1 MGLKELYLE
10 KKAKIESEAMEAI
23 AKIEEKKAADVL
35 EIDSMVMSLEAELKA
50 AEDKG
55 FDLGVAQAGI
65 PAGDKI
71 YTEADLQAEKE
82 LAVKP
87 FLEQVASLEAKV
99 VELANKV
106 LEVEASVQP
115 KIDQAV
121 AAKQAEMVA
130 DFEAAQVDD
139 QAFLGKY
146 KV

>member
-10 KKAKIESEAMEAI
+10 KKAKIESEAMAAI
-23 AKIEEKKAADVL
+23 AKIEEKKVADVL
-35 EIDSMVMSLEAELKA
+35 EIDSMVMALEVELKA

-87 FLEQVASLEAKV
+87 FLEKVAALEVTVAELQAEKEKLPELIQAAVDLKV
-99 VELANKV
+99 VE
-106 LEVEASVQP
+106 
-115 KIDQAV
+115 I
-121 AAKQAEMVA
+121 VA

-139 QAFLGKY
+139 AAFLAKY
-146 KV
+146 KKV

>member
-121 AAKQAEMVA
+121 ASKQAEMVA
-130 DFEAAQVDD
+130 DFEATQVDD

>member
-10 KKAKIESEAMEAI
+10 KKAKIESEAMAAI

-121 AAKQAEMVA
+121 ASKQAEMVA

>member
-65 PAGDKI
+65 PAGDKL

-99 VELANKV
+99 VELQASLDKV
-106 LEVEASVQP
+106 PEQIMLAVDAKVAEVVS
-115 KIDQAV
+115 
-121 AAKQAEMVA
+121 

-139 QAFLGKY
+139 AAFLAKY
-146 KV
+146 KK

>member
-10 KKAKIESEAMEAI
+10 KKAKIESEAMDAI
-23 AKIEEKKAADVL
+23 SKIEAKKAADVL
-35 EIDSMVMSLEAELKA
+35 EIDSLVMALEVELKA

-65 PAGDKI
+65 PAGDKL

-87 FLEQVASLEAKV
+87 FLAQVAALEVKVEELQASLDKVPEQIMLAVDAKV
-99 VELANKV
+99 A
-106 LEVEASVQP
+106 EVVS
-115 KIDQAV
+115 
-121 AAKQAEMVA
+121 

-139 QAFLGKY
+139 AAFLAKY
-146 KV
+146 KK

>member
-130 DFEAAQVDD
+130 DFEATQVDD

>member
-1 MGLKELYLE
+1 MGLKDLFLE
-10 KKAKIESEAMEAI
+10 KKAKIEADAMEAI

-82 LAVKP
+82 LVAAPLKAEKAV
-87 FLEQVASLEAKV
+87 LEAKL
-99 VELANKV
+99 VELQ
-106 LEVEASVQP
+106 ASVDKMP
-115 KIDQAV
+115 ELVNKAV
-121 AAKQAEMVA
+121 ADMKAALLAKYE
-130 DFEAAQVDD
+130 EAQVAETNAETGFKD
-139 QAFLGKY
+139 LLK
-146 KV
+146 